1 LSDLGGKCAIV
12 TGGARGIG
20 RAIVL
25 KLAGMGADVAVVDL
39 LEAEAQE
46 TAGKVEALGRKS
58 VAVRCDIS
66 SAEDAKQMF
75 ETVKE
80 SLGGVHILV
89 NNAGITRDN
98 LMLRMSDSDWES
110 VIKVNLT
117 GTFNC
122 CRVAAKHF
130 IRQRSGRIV
139 NLASVVGIMGNAG
152 QVNYSSSKA
161 GIIGLTKSV
170 AKELAPRNVTVNAIA
185 PGYIETEMTGKLP
198 EEARSSFMS
207 AIPLGRFGSVDDV
220 ANVVAFLVSDDA
232 NYITGQVIKVDGGM
246 LM

>member
-1 LSDLGGKCAIV
+1 LSDLSGKCAIV

-20 RAIVL
+20 SAIAL
-25 KLAGMGADVAVVDL
+25 KLAGLGADVAVVDL
-39 LEAEAQE
+39 LEAEAEE
-46 TAGKVEALGRKS
+46 TVRKVEAMGRKS
-58 VAVRCDIS
+58 LAVRCDVS
-66 SAEDAKQMF
+66 SSEDVKEMF
-75 ETVKE
+75 EAAKTA
-80 SLGGVHILV
+80 LGGVHILI

-98 LMLRMSDSDWES
+98 LMLRMSDSDWDS
-110 VIKVNLT
+110 VIGVNLT

-130 IRQRSGRIV
+130 IRQRAGKIV

-170 AKELAPRNVTVNAIA
+170 ARELAPRGVTVNAIA
-185 PGYIETEMTGKLP
+185 PGYVETEMTGRIP
-198 EEARSSFMS
+198 EETRSAFMS
-207 AIPLGRFGSVDDV
+207 VIPLKRFGTVDDV
-220 ANVVAFLVSDDA
+220 ANLVAFLVSDDA
-232 NYITGQVIKVDGGM
+232 NYITGQVIQVDGGM

>member
-1 LSDLGGKCAIV
+1 LSDLSGKCAIV

-20 RAIVL
+20 SAIVL
-25 KLAGMGADVAVVDL
+25 KLAGLGADVAIVDL
-39 LEAEAQE
+39 LEAEAE
-46 TAGKVEALGRKS
+46 DNVRKVEALGRKS

-66 SAEDAKQMF
+66 SSEDVKEMF
-75 ETVKE
+75 ETVKTA
-80 SLGGVHILV
+80 LGGVHILI

-98 LMLRMSDSDWES
+98 LMLRMSDSDWDS

-170 AKELAPRNVTVNAIA
+170 AKELAPRGVTVNAIA

-198 EEARSSFMS
+198 EEARSVFMS
-207 AIPLGRFGSVDDV
+207 AIPLGRFGTVDDV
-220 ANVVAFLVSDDA
+220 ANIVAFLVSDDA